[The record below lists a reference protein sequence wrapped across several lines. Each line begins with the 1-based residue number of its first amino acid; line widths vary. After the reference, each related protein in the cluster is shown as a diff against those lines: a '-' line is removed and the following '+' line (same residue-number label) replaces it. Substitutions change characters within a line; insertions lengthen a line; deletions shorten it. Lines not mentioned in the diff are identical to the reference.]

1 MRLKDRL
8 TRARRARLTASGA
21 AVALALGAIVA
32 TAEGDVPF
40 FGSGG
45 AQLYPNNLLIARST
59 YAEPSLTASSTGV
72 TGTLLPPDC
81 TSSCGYA
88 NTDGTYPQVF
98 NNDAA
103 DGSFGITSPIFLDQV
118 DPNSGHL
125 INTLTVPTSDVVT
138 SFSSKSEL
146 ALNLS
151 TSGKYVSFMGYD
163 ATPATLDVSN
173 ANTPGEEDTVA
184 NNNDVGPWY
193 REVVT
198 LDGQGNFNET
208 LTNAYTGDN
217 GRAAIIADGTPSLFA
232 QDDAS
237 TQPIAFMAG
246 NADDGG
252 KKSPFAGGIEGT
264 GAQALAPSIGPK
276 AFQNPGG
283 PTPVGSFAITQL
295 GQPADK
301 VGKDTNFRGLTI
313 YDNVVYYT
321 KGSGGNGV
329 NTVYFIDTTGKA
341 CPSGV
346 GLPQPGAAL
355 PSAPIAYDPTKIT
368 TQGVAPYNM
377 CILAGFPTTLASA
390 SSGVSFPF
398 GIWFANAD
406 TLYVADEGSNTDTY
420 DSTTKT
426 WTDPL
431 DSSSGLQKWVFNS
444 STQQWQLAYTL
455 QNGLNLG
462 VPYTVA
468 GYPTGVNSGPGGT
481 GLPWAPATSGLR
493 NVTGRVNPNG
503 TATIWAETATQSGS
517 GDEGADP
524 NEVVGITDQV
534 SATTLPSGESF
545 HTVAGP
551 TNATVYRGVSLT
563 PGSTQYSQ
571 QPPFHGPEQH

>member
-1 MRLKDRL
+1 
-8 TRARRARLTASGA
+8 
-21 AVALALGAIVA
+21 
-32 TAEGDVPF
+32 
-40 FGSGG
+40 
-45 AQLYPNNLLIARST
+45 
-59 YAEPSLTASSTGV
+59 
-72 TGTLLPPDC
+72 
-81 TSSCGYA
+81 
-88 NTDGTYPQVF
+88 
-98 NNDAA
+98 
-103 DGSFGITSPIFLDQV
+103 
-118 DPNSGHL
+118 
-125 INTLTVPTSDVVT
+125 
-138 SFSSKSEL
+138 
-146 ALNLS
+146 
-151 TSGKYVSFMGYD
+151 
-163 ATPATLDVSN
+163 
-173 ANTPGEEDTVA
+173 
-184 NNNDVGPWY
+184 
-193 REVVT
+193 
-198 LDGQGNFNET
+198 
-208 LTNAYTGDN
+208 
-217 GRAAIIADGTPSLFA
+217 
-232 QDDAS
+232 
-237 TQPIAFMAG
+237 MAG

-431 DSSSGLQKWVFNS
+431 DSTRGPAEVGLQLEHAAVAAR
-444 STQQWQLAYTL
+444 LHAAERPEPGRAL
-455 QNGLNLG
+455 HGGG
-462 VPYTVA
+462 VPDRSEQRARWHGSAV
-468 GYPTGVNSGPGGT
+468 GT
-481 GLPWAPATSGLR
+481 GDERPAQR
-493 NVTGRVNPNG
+493 H
-503 TATIWAETATQSGS
+503 GS
-517 GDEGADP
+517 RQPERDGDDLG
-524 NEVVGITDQV
+524 
-534 SATTLPSGESF
+534 
-545 HTVAGP
+545 
-551 TNATVYRGVSLT
+551 
-563 PGSTQYSQ
+563 
-571 QPPFHGPEQH
+571 